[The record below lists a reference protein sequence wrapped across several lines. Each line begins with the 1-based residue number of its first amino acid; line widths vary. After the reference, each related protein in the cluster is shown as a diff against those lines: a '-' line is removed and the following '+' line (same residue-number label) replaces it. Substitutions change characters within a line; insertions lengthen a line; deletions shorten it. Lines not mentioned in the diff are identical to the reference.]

1 MLLRHLA
8 LLTGLLAG
16 LLLAGCQPE
25 PPGSSISGF
34 TRGMQHQAGLLP
46 LDYAPDTGKLYLT
59 IPLDQQEYIYYF
71 SLPQGLGSNDVGLDR
86 GQLMG
91 LNTKLVGF
99 DDAGSKILLRQRNTQ
114 YRAVSDNPLEQRS
127 VSEAF
132 ADAVLWGFP
141 VVARDADKV
150 LVDAT
155 EFATRDSH
163 GVSRRLQQ
171 TKQGDFTLDTTRSA
185 IYTARTRAFPRNT
198 EIEATVTF
206 TGDNPGD
213 HVQQV
218 AADPHS
224 ISLRMHHSF
233 VALPDDNYTPRAFH
247 PQSGFWAFDFKDYGV
262 DIEDDLTRRFIP
274 RHRLQKKEPTAPV
287 SEATEPIIYYL
298 DPGTPE
304 PVRSALLEGGRWW
317 NQAFEAAGY
326 KDAFQ
331 IKMLPADADPLDVRY
346 NVIQWVHRAT
356 RGWSYGYGLTDPRT
370 GEIIKGHVT
379 LGSLR
384 VRQDYLI
391 AQGMTSPFTESD
403 ADTQP
408 LSDMAL
414 ARIRQLSAH
423 EIGHTL
429 GIAHNFAASPMDR
442 ASVMDYPHP
451 LLALEGD
458 QISLTQAYADGIGA
472 WDKRV
477 IQYGYGDF
485 ADEQARVAF
494 IDQSRAQ
501 GFEFISD
508 PDSRS
513 AADLH
518 ASASLW
524 DNGADPVIALADV
537 MAQRRHALTH
547 FGEQSLANGR
557 AYSDLE
563 EILVPVY
570 YFHRYQAEAAGKW
583 IGGYHYNYG
592 VKGQAGGL
600 QFTPVNA
607 ADQARALDQLLATLT
622 PEFLQLPQVVI
633 NHIPPKAYGHEKTRE
648 STQGYTGA
656 LLDPISMAEASSRH
670 TFNLLLAPE
679 RLARLE
685 WQSQHYQ
692 HPLDTSALLNR
703 IWQRLTQPTG
713 NNEATT
719 IQWRNQ
725 ITLFNHL
732 SQLIQDNPLA
742 PEVVAAAQG
751 FAKQTLDSTAWRK
764 DAEHQYLKR
773 WVDKVAN
780 QMPAQEKLQRNTLP
794 PGSPI

>member
-1 MLLRHLA
+1 MLSRRIA
-8 LLTGLLAG
+8 LCACLLAG
-16 LLLAGCQPE
+16 LLLGACQP
-25 PPGSSISGF
+25 GATGTDIRSF
-34 TRGMQHQAGLLP
+34 TQGMQHQAGLLP

-91 LNTKLVGF
+91 LNTKLVRF
-99 DDAGSKILLRQRNTQ
+99 DDAGDKVLLRQRNTH
-114 YRAVSDNPLEQRS
+114 YRAETENQLEQRS

-141 VVARDADKV
+141 VVARESDRV

-155 EFATRDSH
+155 GFATRDSH

-171 TKQGDFTLDTTRSA
+171 TKQGDYSLDASRSA
-185 IYTARTRAFPRNT
+185 IYPARTKAFPRNT

-206 TGDNPGD
+206 TGDNPGEF
-213 HVQQV
+213 VRQV
-218 AADPHS
+218 AADPHA

-233 VALPDDNYTPRAFH
+233 VALPDSDFSPRAFH

-262 DIEDDLTRRFIP
+262 AIEQDMTRRYIP
-274 RHRLQKKEPTAPV
+274 RHRLQKKDPGAAL
-287 SEATEPIIYYL
+287 SEAVEPIIYYL

-304 PVRSALLEGGRWW
+304 PVRTALLEGGRWW

-331 IKMLPADADPLDVRY
+331 IRVLPADADPLDVRY

-391 AQGMTSPFTESD
+391 AQGMTSPFND
-403 ADTQP
+403 DNADTAP
-408 LSDMAL
+408 LSAMAL

-429 GIAHNFAASPMDR
+429 GIAHNFAASPKDR

-451 LLALEGD
+451 LLALENN
-458 QISLTQAYADGIGA
+458 QVSLTHAYAEGIGE

-485 ADEQARVAF
+485 ADDRARLAF
-494 IDQSRAQ
+494 IDQSRAL
-501 GFEFISD
+501 GFDFISD
-508 PDSRS
+508 PDSR
-513 AADLH
+513 AASDFH
-518 ASASLW
+518 ATASLW
-524 DNGADPVIALADV
+524 DNGADAAVALSDV
-537 MAQRRHALTH
+537 MALRAHALAN
-547 FGEQSLANGR
+547 FGAQSLASGR

-583 IGGYHYNYG
+583 LGGYHYNYG
-592 VKGQAGGL
+592 VKGQAGEL
-600 QFTPVNA
+600 QFTPVAA
-607 ADQARALDQLLATLT
+607 ADQSRALNQLLATLS
-622 PEFLQLPQVVI
+622 PAFLQLPDQVI
-633 NHIPPKAYGHEKTRE
+633 KHIPPKAYGHEKTRE
-648 STQGYTGA
+648 STQGFTGA
-656 LLDPISMAEASSRH
+656 LLDPVSMAEASVRH
-670 TFNLLLAPE
+670 TYAILLAPE

-685 WQSQHYQ
+685 WQATHDQ
-692 HPLDTSALLNR
+692 HPLTTGALLNQ
-703 IWQRLTQPTG
+703 IWLTLNQPAT
-713 NNEATT
+713 NTEASTL
-719 IQWRNQ
+719 QWRNQ
-725 ITLFNHL
+725 LALFTHL
-732 SQLIQDNPLA
+732 SHMMTDDVLA
-742 PEVVAAAQG
+742 PEVFAALKG
-751 FAKQTLDSTAWRK
+751 FAQHTLDNTQWRK
-764 DAEHQYLKR
+764 EPRHQYLKR
-773 WVDKVAN
+773 WAEKAAS
-780 QMPAQEKLQRNTLP
+780 QMPTNDKLKKAAMP

>member
-1 MLLRHLA
+1 MLSRRFA
-8 LLTGLLAG
+8 LFGCLLAS
-16 LLLAGCQPE
+16 LLLSACQPDT
-25 PPGSSISGF
+25 PDTSIREY

-46 LDYAPDTGKLYLT
+46 LDYAPDSGKLYLT
-59 IPLDQQEYIYYF
+59 IPLDAQEYIYYF

-91 LNTKLVGF
+91 LNTKLVRF
-99 DDAGSKILLRQRNTQ
+99 DDAGDKILLRQRNTH
-114 YRAVSDNPLEQRS
+114 YRAVSENPLEQRS

-141 VVARDADKV
+141 VVARESDRV

-155 EFATRDSH
+155 GFATRDSH
-163 GVSRRLQQ
+163 GVSRRLKQ
-171 TKQGDFTLDTTRSA
+171 TNQGDYILDASRSA
-185 IYTARTRAFPRNT
+185 IYPARTKAFPLNT

-206 TGDNPGD
+206 TGDNPGEF
-213 HVQQV
+213 VRQV
-218 AADPHS
+218 AADPHA

-233 VALPDDNYTPRAFH
+233 VALPDDNYSPRDFH
-247 PQSGFWAFDFKDYGV
+247 PQSGFWAFDFKDYGAA
-262 DIEDDLTRRFIP
+262 IEEDMTRRYIP
-274 RHRLQKKEPTAPV
+274 RHRLHKKDPGAAI
-287 SEATEPIIYYL
+287 SEAVEPIIYYL

-304 PVRSALLEGGRWW
+304 PVRTALLEGGRWW

-331 IKMLPADADPLDVRY
+331 IRMLPADADPLDVRY

-391 AQGMTSPFTESD
+391 AQGMTSPFND
-403 ADTQP
+403 DNADTAP
-408 LSDMAL
+408 LSAMAL

-429 GIAHNFAASPMDR
+429 GIAHNFAASPKDR

-451 LLALEGD
+451 LLALENN
-458 QISLTQAYADGIGA
+458 QVSLAHAYADGIGD

-485 ADEQARVAF
+485 TDDQARLAF
-494 IDQSRAQ
+494 IDQSRAL

-508 PDSRS
+508 PDSR
-513 AADLH
+513 AASDFH
-518 ASASLW
+518 ATASLW
-524 DNGADPVIALADV
+524 DNGADAAVALAEVIALRA
-537 MAQRRHALTH
+537 HALEK
-547 FGEQSLANGR
+547 FGAPSLAIGR

-583 IGGYHYNYG
+583 LGGYHYNYG
-592 VKGQAGGL
+592 VKGQAGEL
-600 QFTPVNA
+600 EFAPVTA
-607 ADQARALDQLLATLT
+607 ADQSRALTQLLATLT
-622 PEFLQLPQVVI
+622 PAFLRLPDDVI
-633 NHIPPKAYGHEKTRE
+633 KHLPPKAYGHEKSRE

-656 LLDPISMAEASSRH
+656 LLDPISMAEASSLH
-670 TFNLLLAPE
+670 TFTILLAPE

-685 WQSQHYQ
+685 WQAAHYQ
-692 HPLDTSALLNR
+692 HPLTTRVVLDR
-703 IWQRLTQPTG
+703 IWHTLNQPESKG
-713 NNEATT
+713 EAGAL
-719 IQWRNQ
+719 QWRNQ
-725 ITLFNHL
+725 LTLFHHL
-732 SQLIQDNPLA
+732 NQMIAESAIA
-742 PEVVAAAQG
+742 PEVLAALIG
-751 FAKQTLDSTAWRK
+751 FAQHTLDRTQWRE
-764 DAEHQYLKR
+764 DARHQYLKR
-773 WVDKVAN
+773 WVDKVAT
-780 QMPAQEKLQRNTLP
+780 QMPSNDKLQKNTLP